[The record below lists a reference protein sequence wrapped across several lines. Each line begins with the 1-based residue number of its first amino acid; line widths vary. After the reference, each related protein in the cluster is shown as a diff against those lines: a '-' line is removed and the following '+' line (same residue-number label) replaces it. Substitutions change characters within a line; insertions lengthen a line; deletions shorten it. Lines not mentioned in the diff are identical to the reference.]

1 MVFAILVAEQR
12 LPMLSNIKRITLSSI
27 PASDIR
33 CLATMSFRTIEVKK
47 VLDFCT
53 YLARIQTENYTR
65 ITPACFHS
73 RVQRVRMPGAPGII
87 RPAAV
92 SWTDAAG
99 AAVHMAQAAS
109 GAIPNI

>member
-1 MVFAILVAEQR
+1 MVWPL
-12 LPMLSNIKRITLSSI
+12 LPKRFFH
-27 PASDIR
+27 D
-33 CLATMSFRTIEVKK
+33 CL
-47 VLDFCT
+47 LQPD
-53 YLARIQTENYTR
+53 YTR

-109 GAIPNI
+109 GAIPKV